1 MELKSY
7 EFDGV
12 IVEEEMEL
20 SLEDLCR
27 ACEVNTEWIIM
38 LVDEGVLDPL
48 NTNTDQWRFDGTSL
62 RRVRTVRRLQQDL
75 DVNLAGAAL
84 ALELLEEVEALR
96 ERLAALEPCD
106 E

>member
-1 MELKSY
+1 MEIKKY

-20 SLEDLCR
+20 SLDDLCR
-27 ACEVNTEWIIM
+27 ACAVNTEWIIM
-38 LVDEGVLDPL
+38 LVNEGVLDPL
-48 NTNTDQWRFDGTSL
+48 NASTDQWRFDGTSL

-84 ALELLEEVEALR
+84 ALELLEELEALR
-96 ERLAALEPCD
+96 ERLAALETHD
-106 E
+106 D

>member
-1 MELKSY
+1 MEIRNY
-7 EFDGV
+7 EFDGI

-20 SLEDLCR
+20 TLGDLSR
-27 ACEVNTEWIIM
+27 ACCVNAEWIIT

-48 NTNTDQWRFDGTSL
+48 NGTTDQWRFSGTSL
-62 RRVRTVRRLQQDL
+62 RRARTVRRLQQDL
-75 DVNLAGAAL
+75 NVNLAGAAL

-96 ERLAALEPCD
+96 ERLAALETGN